1 MGWTN
6 PEDDQDLENR
16 CAFCGEEC
24 VKTYCDSNCAE
35 ADIND

>member
-6 PEDDQDLENR
+6 PEEDLNLENR

-24 VKTYCDSNCAE
+24 DRNYCDSNCAE
-35 ADIND
+35 ADLND